1 MGNDLPIQSPA
12 DGSRFEIRGLG
23 ERLEREAGAAA
34 AILGTTS
41 MALVLASRSP
51 RRHELLRMLL
61 ASFEVTPADIL
72 EVPRPQETA
81 RQFAGRAAREKATHV
96 AAQYPGHRVLG
107 ADTVVVVD
115 ERIFGK
121 PSNRA
126 EAIGMLRTLSGSTH
140 RVVTAIALTKPGGDV
155 DELLVETEVSF
166 RSVSPDEIDRYV
178 DTGEPFDKAGAYA
191 VQGGGGLF
199 VNAVVGSCS
208 NVIGLPLV
216 EVARLLTRCSEA
228 GTRAHG

>member
-1 MGNDLPIQSPA
+1 MSNDLQIRSPA

-23 ERLEREAGAAA
+23 ERLECEARAAA
-34 AILGTTS
+34 AILGTTA

-51 RRHELLRMLL
+51 RRHELLGMLL
-61 ASFEVTPADIL
+61 ARFEVAPADIL
-72 EVPRPQETA
+72 EVPRPRETA
-81 RQFAGRAAREKATHV
+81 RQFASRAAREKAAHV

-126 EAIGMLRTLSGSTH
+126 EARGMLQTLSGRTH
-140 RVVTAIALTKPGGDV
+140 RVVTAIALAVSGGDV

-166 RSVSPDEIDRYV
+166 RPLSRDEIDRYV

-199 VNAVVGSCS
+199 VNDVVGSYS

-216 EVARLLTRCSEA
+216 EVARLLTRGREA
-228 GTRAHG
+228 GTPVHG